1 MEYSQRPN
9 CLNVSHT
16 RRGFATTLRC
26 EMRRGATSR
35 LMRTHPTTISHFVRE
50 MMGAS
55 ENVTLA
61 PKPRGKE
68 AVGSIV
74 DRMQTLVAKDL
85 GEVETLLATRAA
97 SPISVIPDLS
107 GYIVSAGGKRLR
119 PLITLISAHAVGT
132 PNKATHALAAA
143 VEFIHTATL
152 LHDDVVDESDL
163 RRGKP
168 AAKAIW
174 GNKASILVGDFL
186 FARAFNLLV
195 ETNSLEI
202 LNRLATAST
211 VIAEGEVRQL
221 AAMQARDLPTED
233 YLAIIEAKTGALF
246 EAAAETGAM
255 SVGSDDHAHA
265 LATYGKNLGLAFQ
278 IIDDVLDYGG
288 TTSVIGKSVGDD
300 FRECKITLPVI
311 VAKRR
316 GSDED
321 RLFWDRAMNSETQQ
335 DADLA
340 HAVHLIRATGAAD
353 ATVQEAEAYAAL
365 AKGALRTLEE
375 SPYRSALEDL
385 ADFCVSRAY

>member
-1 MEYSQRPN
+1 M
-9 CLNVSHT
+9 
-16 RRGFATTLRC
+16 TL
-26 EMRRGATSR
+26 S
-35 LMRTHPTTISHFVRE
+35 
-50 MMGAS
+50 
-55 ENVTLA
+55 
-61 PKPRGKE
+61 PKPRGK
-68 AVGSIV
+68 AHIGSIV
-74 DRMQTLVAKDL
+74 ERMQSLVSDDL
-85 GEVETLLATRAA
+85 AAVEKLLVDRAA
-97 SPISVIPDLS
+97 SPVAIIPDLS

-119 PLITLISAHAVGT
+119 PLITLIAAHAVGK
-132 PNKATHALAAA
+132 PNAATHALAAA

-195 ETNSLEI
+195 EANSLDI

-211 VIAEGEVRQL
+211 TIAEGEVRQL
-221 AAMQARDLPTED
+221 AAMRAGDLPTED
-233 YLAIIEAKTGALF
+233 YLAIVEAKTGALF

-255 SVGSDDHAHA
+255 SAGGEEYANA

-311 VAKRR
+311 IAKRR

-321 RLFWDRAMNSETQQ
+321 RAFWERAMDPDTQEES
-335 DADLA
+335 DLA
-340 HAVHLIRATGAAD
+340 HAVHLIRATGAAE
-353 ATVQEAEAYAAL
+353 ATVLEAEAYSGL
-365 AKGALRTLEE
+365 AKSALRTLPDTPFRE
-375 SPYRSALEDL
+375 ALEDL

>member
-1 MEYSQRPN
+1 M
-9 CLNVSHT
+9 
-16 RRGFATTLRC
+16 TL
-26 EMRRGATSR
+26 S
-35 LMRTHPTTISHFVRE
+35 
-50 MMGAS
+50 
-55 ENVTLA
+55 
-61 PKPRGKE
+61 PKPRGK
-68 AVGSIV
+68 AAIGSIV
-74 DRMQTLVAKDL
+74 DRMQSLVADDL
-85 GEVETLLATRAA
+85 AAVEELLATRAA
-97 SPISVIPDLS
+97 SPVSIIPDLS

-119 PLITLISAHAVGT
+119 PLITLIAAHAVGK
-132 PNKATHALAAA
+132 PNGATHALAAA

-195 ETNSLEI
+195 ETNSLHI

-211 VIAEGEVRQL
+211 TIAEGEVRQL
-221 AAMQARDLPTED
+221 AAMKARDLPTED
-233 YLAIIEAKTGALF
+233 YLAIVEAKTGALF
-246 EAAAETGAM
+246 EAAAETGAL
-255 SVGSDDHAHA
+255 SAGGEDYAHA

-311 VAKRR
+311 IAKRR
-316 GSDED
+316 GEDED
-321 RLFWDRAMNSETQQ
+321 RAFWDRAMQPDTQQ
-335 DADLA
+335 ESDLA
-340 HAVHLIRATGAAD
+340 HAVHLIRATGAAE

-365 AKGALRTLEE
+365 AKGALRTL
-375 SPYRSALEDL
+375 PDTPFRDALEDL

>member
-1 MEYSQRPN
+1 M
-9 CLNVSHT
+9 
-16 RRGFATTLRC
+16 TL
-26 EMRRGATSR
+26 S
-35 LMRTHPTTISHFVRE
+35 
-50 MMGAS
+50 
-55 ENVTLA
+55 
-61 PKPRGKE
+61 PKPKGR
-68 AVGSIV
+68 ASIGSIV
-74 DRMQTLVAKDL
+74 ERMQSLVAEDL
-85 GEVETLLATRAA
+85 AAVEELLATRAA
-97 SPISVIPDLS
+97 SPVSIIPDLS

-132 PNKATHALAAA
+132 PNEATHALAAA

-195 ETNSLEI
+195 ETNSLHI

-211 VIAEGEVRQL
+211 TIAEGEVRQL
-221 AAMQARDLPTED
+221 AAMKVRDLPTED
-233 YLAIIEAKTGALF
+233 YLAIVEAKTGALF
-246 EAAAETGAM
+246 EAAAETGAL
-255 SVGSDDHAHA
+255 SAGGEDHAHA

-311 VAKRR
+311 IAKRR
-316 GSDED
+316 GEDED
-321 RLFWDRAMNSETQQ
+321 RAFWDRAMQPDTQEES
-335 DADLA
+335 DLA
-340 HAVHLIRATGAAD
+340 HAVHLIRATGAAE

-365 AKGALRTLEE
+365 AKGALRTLPD
-375 SPYRSALEDL
+375 SPFRDALEDL